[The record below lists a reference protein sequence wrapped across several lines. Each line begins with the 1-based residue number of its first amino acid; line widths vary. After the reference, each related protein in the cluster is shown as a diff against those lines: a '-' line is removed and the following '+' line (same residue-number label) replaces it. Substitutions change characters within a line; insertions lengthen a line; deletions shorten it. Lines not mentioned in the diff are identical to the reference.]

1 MKLKGFVSL
10 AAVLAALFVIIGI
23 ASASDSP
30 REDKALLPIV
40 MYHEINYTKLGKDI
54 ISPWD
59 FESDLKYLRDEGYT
73 AITMRELI
81 DYYEG
86 GTSLPPKPI
95 IISFDDGYLSNYNYV
110 LPLLEKYD
118 SKIVFSIIVKETEN
132 FTETPNYKLDFAH
145 VTWPQISEMVASGR
159 VEIQN
164 HTYNLHRITKSLYGS
179 AQKNGES
186 FSDYEQRLEEDLSKA
201 QNEIFRMTG
210 MTPTTFTYPYGKF
223 NDNTDIILKNMG
235 FKATLSCIYGINVI
249 TPDNPDG
256 LYHLKRICR
265 SHNEPLGRLLD
276 EAYKTVK

>member
-30 REDKALLPIV
+30 REDKVLLPIV

-59 FESDLKYLRDEGYT
+59 FESDLKHLRDEGYT

-86 GTSLPPKPI
+86 GAALPPKPI
-95 IISFDDGYLSNYNYV
+95 ILSFDDGYLSNYNYV

-118 SKIVFSIIVKETEN
+118 AKIVFSIIVKETEN

-145 VTWPQISEMVASGR
+145 VTWPQVSEMLASGR
-159 VEIQN
+159 VDIQN

-223 NDNTDIILKNMG
+223 NDNTDIILRNMG

-249 TPDNPDG
+249 TPENPDG
-256 LYHLKRICR
+256 LYQSQTCVPVTQRAARKA
-265 SHNEPLGRLLD
+265 LGRGL
-276 EAYKTVK
+276 

>member
-86 GTSLPPKPI
+86 GASLPPKPI

-145 VTWPQISEMVASGR
+145 VTWPQVNEMLASGR

-256 LYHLKRICR
+256 LYHLKRVCR

>member
-86 GTSLPPKPI
+86 GASLPPKPI

-223 NDNTDIILKNMG
+223 NDNTDSILKNMG